1 MCAYQSR
8 IEQLLSSTVRKSG
21 DWGSTATKLSE
32 AAIFNKQDGSCL
44 AKSPGFPAAS
54 ARDIKDVL
62 HLLAHDV
69 RNEDSFRLGN
79 GRFRNLYLK
88 EEGRDS
94 YLMAQDDRL
103 PAPNVMAF
111 SGESALIIV
120 MYEHEILMSS
130 VIDAISSADGGL

>member
-32 AAIFNKQDGSCL
+32 AAIFNKEDGSCL

-54 ARDIKDVL
+54 AGDIKEVL
-62 HLLAHDV
+62 RLLTHA
-69 RNEDSFRLGN
+69 RNEERFRLGN
-79 GRFRNLYLK
+79 GCFRNLDLK
-88 EEGRDS
+88 EDGGDA
-94 YLMAQDDRL
+94 YLMGQDDSL

-111 SGESALIIV
+111 SGESAVIIV
-120 MYEHEILMSS
+120 MYEHKILMSS
-130 VIDAISSADGGL
+130 VIDAISSAADGL